1 MCFFFGQ
8 RKSAFTIYIHVN
20 KMGEDDHTALLNS
33 IKSKEFDISQCIKQL
48 RIHSNTI
55 GIHHYLIQKLSTYS
69 YEEIEFYIP
78 QFIQLLVSYETNS
91 MALEDFLLNYSSIYP
106 HFSLV
111 VFWTLQAY
119 IFELRNDPES
129 YSFQIVRRFINQ
141 LQNIIFNS
149 DVPVKKPHEFRENLH
164 PGLVAIGSIVAASAL
179 PKSCLYTLPVIKSQ
193 SKQQKAFVF
202 QLANF
207 QKALTRNLTLKNL
220 RIVDEEH
227 TEDQTDNDARPVSP
241 YRPHATSNWVQSE
254 RNSSSITREEYLSSE
269 DERANSLDSASFN
282 SYLSTKRLNDL
293 EDNLR
298 INTVIKSKRK
308 ELESL
313 KKRSSDYS
321 SPNLGGMSQSLPD
334 LRDSS
339 NLLEGSNVSPIPSEI
354 SLSSHQ
360 RTNSV
365 SKRSL
370 NNMLSQQKILLAS
383 YARRETDFIM
393 SLQNISFRLSQ
404 IPKEARL
411 SALRAELSM
420 INESI
425 LPSEIDI
432 PQLLPLTS
440 QKNKRYHK
448 ILKLNVNEACV
459 LNSAERVPF
468 LLLIEYLSD
477 DFDFDPTSEGNQ
489 RILSDTSTYR
499 SGLIE
504 DFKQRE
510 ETLEVKMKALD
521 TIDATDCVSTISS
534 TDVTEADLG
543 DLDATV
549 DSNVQDLERL
559 KLLDATDT
567 SEANLRHIESQVQ
580 TSTIPSKVLAS
591 QMRIAS
597 VMLQQLEDAGKENTE
612 QSSAIKNRIIESMIS
627 LQDQFETINYDKL
640 NELKGDDPNAGERKM
655 ENDFKIGEDWDK
667 KKLRIKR
674 ASVYGHLKNWD
685 ICSVI
690 AKNGDDLPQEA
701 FACQLITIV
710 SNLWKAAKIQ
720 AWTKKMRILI
730 TSANT
735 GLVETINNAMSIH
748 SIKKSL
754 TEHSIA
760 VGDNS
765 KGRIF
770 SLLDYFEKL
779 FGDQNSKGY
788 KKAQE
793 NFARSLASYS
803 ILSYIFQIKDR
814 HNGNIMLDN
823 EGHIIHIDFGFIL
836 SNSPG
841 SLGFEAAPFKLTQEY
856 VDLMGGQDSTYYR
869 LFKEIC
875 TDCFKEVRR
884 QHEQIIDIV
893 ELMQKDSNLPCFN
906 NGENTSVLLKQ
917 RLQLQLDDTQVVSF
931 VENALIAKSLGSMY
945 TRLYDQFQMVTQGIY
960 S

>member
-1 MCFFFGQ
+1 
-8 RKSAFTIYIHVN
+8 
-20 KMGEDDHTALLNS
+20 MGEDDHSALLSLINS
-33 IKSKEFDISQCIKQL
+33 KDFDIPQCIKQL

-55 GIHHYLIQKLSTYS
+55 GIHHFLILKLSTYS

-91 MALEDFLLNYSSIYP
+91 MALEDFLLEYSTKYP
-106 HFSLV
+106 HFSLI

-119 IFELRNDPES
+119 IFELRNEPES
-129 YSFQIVRRFINQ
+129 YSFQTVRRFINQ
-141 LQNIIFNS
+141 LQNIIFNA
-149 DVPVKKPHEFRENLH
+149 DVPVTKPHEFRENLH
-164 PGLVAIGSIVAASAL
+164 PGLVAVGSIVAAFAL
-179 PKSCLYTLPVIKSQ
+179 PKSSSYTLPVIKSQ

-207 QKALTRNLTLKNL
+207 QKALTRNLTLKNKQISG
-220 RIVDEEH
+220 REPIENETAESETGSISSYH
-227 TEDQTDNDARPVSP
+227 PR
-241 YRPHATSNWVQSE
+241 ATSNWVQSE
-254 RNSSSITREEYLSSE
+254 RNSASITRDEFLSSE
-269 DERANSLDSASFN
+269 DERGDSLDSASFN
-282 SYLSTKRLNDL
+282 SYLSTKKLNEL

-308 ELESL
+308 ELESQRQ
-313 KKRSSDYS
+313 KGTDYG
-321 SPNLGGMSQSLPD
+321 PLGFSGMSQSLPD
-334 LRDSS
+334 LRDSRALMES
-339 NLLEGSNVSPIPSEI
+339 GSVSAVPSTI
-354 SLSSHQ
+354 SLGLHK
-360 RTNSV
+360 RTNSS
-365 SKRSL
+365 SKDKAIENSPTDVL
-370 NNMLSQQKILLAS
+370 AQQKILFAD

-425 LPSEIDI
+425 LPAEIDI

-440 QKNKRYHK
+440 QRNKRYHK

-477 DFDFDPTSEGNQ
+477 DFDFDPTTERNQ
-489 RILSDTSTYR
+489 RILTDRSSYKSKSIDDIQQRNISLDEKIST
-499 SGLIE
+499 
-504 DFKQRE
+504 
-510 ETLEVKMKALD
+510 LD
-521 TIDATDCVSTISS
+521 SSEKDVTDCISTTSNI
-534 TDVTEADLG
+534 DVAEADLG
-543 DLDATV
+543 DLDTIKI
-549 DSNVQDLERL
+549 DPQLQDLERL
-559 KLLDATDT
+559 KLLDTPDT
-567 SEANLRHIESQVQ
+567 QEAHIQ
-580 TSTIPSKVLAS
+580 TVDQPKQSTILPSRVLAS

-627 LQDQFETINYDKL
+627 LQNQFESINYDKL
-640 NELKGDDPNAGERKM
+640 NELQGDDSNAGERKM
-655 ENDFKIGEDWDK
+655 ENDFMIGEDWDK

-674 ASVYGHLKNWD
+674 SSVYGHLKNWD

-710 SNLWKAAKIQ
+710 SNIWKAARIP
-720 AWTKKMRILI
+720 AWTKKMKILI

-760 VGDNS
+760 NGDNT

-770 SLLDYFEKL
+770 TLLDYFEKL
-779 FGDQNSKGY
+779 FGEPGSIRY

-856 VDLMGGQDSTYYR
+856 IDLMGGQESRYYN
-869 LFKEIC
+869 LFKSLC

-884 QHEQIIDIV
+884 RHEQIIDIV

-906 NGENTSVLLKQ
+906 NGENTSILLKQ
-917 RLQLQLDDTQVVSF
+917 RLQLHLDDEQIASF
-931 VENALIAKSLGSMY
+931 VETLISKSLGSMY